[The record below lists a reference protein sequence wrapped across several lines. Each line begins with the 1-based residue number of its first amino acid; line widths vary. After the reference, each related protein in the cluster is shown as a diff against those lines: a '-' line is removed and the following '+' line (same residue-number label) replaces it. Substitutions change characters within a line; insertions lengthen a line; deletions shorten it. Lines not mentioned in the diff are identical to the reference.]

1 MSTAKVTCPS
11 CSTSYE
17 VPAEYIGQS
26 LHCGNCGC
34 DFTPQAPKQKTTT
47 PPAPPAVEIPAAD
60 EKEKKAEEI
69 EIENSRL
76 FRPVASILLN
86 IIAALAF
93 CAGVGGA
100 ILSVHLL
107 GVLAIISAVSMAS
120 AGLLIAGLFWGM
132 GEIIIY
138 LARVNHNVKKMRE
151 EL

>member
-1 MSTAKVTCPS
+1 MSTKQVICPS

-26 LHCGNCGC
+26 LQCGNCGC
-34 DFTPQAPKQKTTT
+34 DFTPT
-47 PPAPPAVEIPAAD
+47 PAKRQQPEADAQPDTDIAEKRAWEIH
-60 EKEKKAEEI
+60 AEEI
-69 EIENSRL
+69 QL
-76 FRPVASILLN
+76 PRPGASILLN
-86 IIAALAF
+86 FIAALAF

-107 GVLAIISAVSMAS
+107 GMLAIIPAVSMAS
-120 AGLLIAGLFWGM
+120 AGLLIAGVFWGL

-138 LARVNHNVKKMRE
+138 LARINHNVKKMRE